1 MWRVGEA
8 VPGNKKFVSETIS
21 DHLKPNQGWRYYC
34 CVEPID
40 GEIVHSLGPGKRISI
55 GINKAAISAQF
66 CDGSAGF
73 NSSETV
79 TLSVLL
85 VLD

>member
-8 VPGNKKFVSETIS
+8 VPGNKKFVGETIS

-55 GINKAAISAQF
+55 GINKAAIGAQF

-73 NSSETV
+73 NSSENV
-79 TLSVLL
+79 TLIAML